1 MIWPQSHID
10 FIKQHYN
17 NVSPYAVAIVLM
29 KNKGNVYNMAFRL
42 GLKSSHNGCFKPGVS
57 HSPGTEFKKGVAP
70 ANKGKK
76 QIEFMSEDAI
86 MRTAATRF
94 KKGQA
99 SFNEKQD
106 GAISI
111 RIDKRGVKY
120 QHIRISKANWQP
132 LHRHVWE
139 KHNGTI
145 AKDKVVAFVDG
156 NTLNCEITNLQL
168 ISKAENAIRNS
179 IHRYPE
185 ELKDVFRLMGRL
197 KKKISNT

>member
-1 MIWPQSHID
+1 MKWKQEHID
-10 FIKQHYN
+10 FLKAHYHK
-17 NVSPYAVAIVLM
+17 VSPQVMATVLM
-29 KNKGNVYNMAFRL
+29 KSKGTIYNKAFCL

-76 QIEFMSEDAI
+76 QIEFMSQEAI

-120 QHIRISKANWQP
+120 QHIRISKSNWQP

-139 KHNGTI
+139 KHNGAI
-145 AKDKVVAFVDG
+145 AKDKVVVFKDG
-156 NTLNCEITNLQL
+156 NTLNCDISNLQL
-168 ISKAENAIRNS
+168 ISKADNAIRNS

-197 KKKISNT
+197 KKKISKT